1 MSISIKHPGV
11 RIAALKSPVNNL
23 TDKSSTLVFD
33 TVKQIFWTQIMLKKT
48 LLVASTAIVIAT
60 AASLPAFATVTTQC
74 QNLVTI
80 TNPDTGDEETIC
92 KDTQS
97 VPEPGTIAGSIAL
110 AGTLLGMKVL
120 DAKKKNARKI
130 AQ

>member
-1 MSISIKHPGV
+1 
-11 RIAALKSPVNNL
+11 
-23 TDKSSTLVFD
+23 
-33 TVKQIFWTQIMLKKT
+33 MLKKT